1 MKTPNYG
8 YVAFVSSIRLQFLL
22 ETLRLLI
29 ISIVYITYF
38 VLWIAKTVDMNSTY
52 AKITAS
58 SSSTDINNYYA
69 TLYSQGQ
76 DWFTYFRA

>member
-1 MKTPNYG
+1 MKAPSFGFSAYIG
-8 YVAFVSSIRLQFLL
+8 SIRLQFLL
-22 ETLRLLI
+22 ETIGLLI
-29 ISIVYITYF
+29 VTVVYITYF
-38 VLWIAKTVDMNSTY
+38 VLWITKSVDMNSTY